1 MLKRIWTYLKQLFR
15 STAESAMDP
24 AVEVEMAITEAKRQ
38 DQALRNQAAKVIA
51 HRTQLEQKL
60 EKAADTLGEA
70 REIAKQALLR
80 ADKAKAEGDT
90 EGFDKWTRA
99 AQSQAMKMQAAENNL
114 GSLKEQ
120 YELAQGQA
128 EEAKRAVQ
136 QNASRV
142 QELLARRMDLM
153 GKLEQ
158 AKMQE
163 AVNSAVEGLNASL
176 DMDAPSL
183 DNVEEKIQGRL
194 AKAKADAELRA
205 ATPDGAEA
213 ELREAINMASADA
226 QLEALRAELNL
237 EG

>member
-1 MLKRIWTYLKQLFR
+1 MLKRIWAYLKQLFR
-15 STAESAMDP
+15 STAEGVMDP
-24 AVEVEMAITEAKRQ
+24 AIEIEMAITEAKKQ

-60 EKAADTLGEA
+60 EKSADTLGEA

-80 ADKAKAEGDT
+80 ADKAKLEGDT
-90 EGFDKWTRA
+90 ESYDKWTRA
-99 AQSQAMKMQAAENNL
+99 AQAQALKMQAAENNL
-114 GSLKEQ
+114 NSLKDQ
-120 YELAQGQA
+120 YEMAQGQA
-128 EEAKRAVQ
+128 DEAKKAVQ

-163 AVNSAVEGLNASL
+163 AVNSAVESMNVAL

-194 AKAKADAELRA
+194 AKAQANAELRA

-226 QLEALRAELNL
+226 QLEALRAELGL
-237 EG
+237 EQ

>member
-1 MLKRIWTYLKQLFR
+1 MFKRIWAYLKQLFR
-15 STAESAMDP
+15 SAAEGAMDP
-24 AVEVEMAITEAKRQ
+24 GIEIEMAITEARKQ

-60 EKAADTLGEA
+60 EKSADTLGEA

-80 ADKAKAEGDT
+80 ADKAKVEGDT
-90 EGFDKWTRA
+90 EAFDKWTRA
-99 AQSQAMKMQAAENNL
+99 AQAQALKMQAAENNL
-114 GSLKEQ
+114 NSLKEQ

-128 EEAKRAVQ
+128 DSAKKAVQ

-163 AVNSAVEGLNASL
+163 AVNSAVESLNVAL

-194 AKAKADAELRA
+194 ANAQANAELRA

-226 QLEALRAELNL
+226 QLEALRAELGL
-237 EG
+237 EQ

>member
-1 MLKRIWTYLKQLFR
+1 MFKRIIAYLRQLFR
-15 STAESAMDP
+15 STAEGAMDP
-24 AVEVEMAITEAKRQ
+24 AIEVEMAITEAKKQ

-60 EKAADTLGEA
+60 ESAADTLGEA

-80 ADKAKAEGDT
+80 ADKAKAEGDM
-90 EGFDKWTRA
+90 EAFDKWSRA
-99 AQSQAMKMQAAENNL
+99 AQAQALKMQAAENNL
-114 GSLKEQ
+114 NSLREQ
-120 YELAQGQA
+120 YEFAQGQA

-142 QELLARRMDLM
+142 QELLARRMDLL

-163 AVNSAVEGLNASL
+163 QVNSAVESMTTAL

-183 DNVEEKIQGRL
+183 DKVEEKIQGRL
-194 AKAKADAELRA
+194 AEAKASAELRS

-226 QLEALRAELNL
+226 QLEALRAELGLN
-237 EG
+237 E

>member
-1 MLKRIWTYLKQLFR
+1 MLKRIWAYLKQLFR
-15 STAESAMDP
+15 STAEGIMDP
-24 AVEVEMAITEAKRQ
+24 AVEIEMAITEARKQ

-60 EKAADTLGEA
+60 EKSADTLGEA

-80 ADKAKAEGDT
+80 ADKAKLEGDT
-90 EGFDKWTRA
+90 EAFDKWTRA
-99 AQSQAMKMQAAENNL
+99 AQAQALKMQAAENNL
-114 GSLKEQ
+114 NSLKEQ

-128 EEAKRAVQ
+128 DSAKKAVQ

-163 AVNSAVEGLNASL
+163 AVNSAVESMNVAL

-194 AKAKADAELRA
+194 AEAQANAELRA

-226 QLEALRAELNL
+226 QLEALRAELGL
-237 EG
+237 EQ

>member
-1 MLKRIWTYLKQLFR
+1 MLKKIWAYLKQLFR
-15 STAESAMDP
+15 TTAEGVMDP

-99 AQSQAMKMQAAENNL
+99 AQSQALKMQAAENNL

-142 QELLARRMDLM
+142 EELLARRMDLM

-163 AVNSAVEGLNASL
+163 AVNAAVEGLNASL

-226 QLEALRAELNL
+226 QLETLRAELGI

>member
-1 MLKRIWTYLKQLFR
+1 VFKRIIAYLRQLFR
-15 STAESAMDP
+15 STAEGAMDP
-24 AVEVEMAITEAKRQ
+24 AIEVEMAITEAKKQ

-60 EKAADTLGEA
+60 ESAADTLGEA

-80 ADKAKAEGDT
+80 ADKAKAEGDM
-90 EGFDKWTRA
+90 EAFDKWSRA
-99 AQSQAMKMQAAENNL
+99 AQAQALKMQAAENNL
-114 GSLKEQ
+114 NSLREQ
-120 YELAQGQA
+120 YEFAQGQA

-142 QELLARRMDLM
+142 QELLARRMDLL

-163 AVNSAVEGLNASL
+163 QVNSAVESMTTAL

-183 DNVEEKIQGRL
+183 DKVEEKIQGRL
-194 AKAKADAELRA
+194 AEAKASAELRS

-226 QLEALRAELNL
+226 QLEALRAELGLN
-237 EG
+237 E

>member
-1 MLKRIWTYLKQLFR
+1 MFKKIWAYLKQLFR
-15 STAESAMDP
+15 STAEGVMDP
-24 AVEVEMAITEAKRQ
+24 AIEIEMAITEARKQ

-60 EKAADTLGEA
+60 EKSADTLGEA

-90 EGFDKWTRA
+90 EAFDKWTRA
-99 AQSQAMKMQAAENNL
+99 AQAQALKMQAAENNL
-114 GSLKEQ
+114 NSLREQ

-128 EEAKRAVQ
+128 DSAKKAVQ

-142 QELLARRMDLM
+142 QELLARRMDLL

-163 AVNSAVEGLNASL
+163 AVNSAVESMNVAL

-194 AKAKADAELRA
+194 ASAQANAELRA

-226 QLEALRAELNL
+226 QLEALRAELGL
-237 EG
+237 EQ

>member
-1 MLKRIWTYLKQLFR
+1 MLKRIWAYLKQLFR
-15 STAESAMDP
+15 STAEGVMDP
-24 AVEVEMAITEAKRQ
+24 AIEIEMAITEARKQ

-60 EKAADTLGEA
+60 EKSADTLGEA

-80 ADKAKAEGDT
+80 ADKAKLEADT
-90 EGFDKWTRA
+90 EGYDKWTRA
-99 AQSQAMKMQAAENNL
+99 AQAQALKMQAAENNL
-114 GSLKEQ
+114 NSLKDQ
-120 YELAQGQA
+120 YEMAQGQA
-128 EEAKRAVQ
+128 DEAKKAVQ

-163 AVNSAVEGLNASL
+163 AVNSAVESMNVAL

-194 AKAKADAELRA
+194 AKAQANAELRA

-226 QLEALRAELNL
+226 QLEALRAELGL
-237 EG
+237 EQ

>member
-1 MLKRIWTYLKQLFR
+1 MFKRIIAYLRQLFR
-15 STAESAMDP
+15 STAEGAMDP
-24 AVEVEMAITEAKRQ
+24 AIEVEMAITEAKKQ

-60 EKAADTLGEA
+60 ESAADTLGEA

-80 ADKAKAEGDT
+80 ADKAKAEGDM
-90 EGFDKWTRA
+90 EAFDKWSRA
-99 AQSQAMKMQAAENNL
+99 AQAQALKMQAAENNL
-114 GSLKEQ
+114 NSLREQ
-120 YELAQGQA
+120 YEFAQGQA

-142 QELLARRMDLM
+142 QELLARRMDLL

-163 AVNSAVEGLNASL
+163 QVNSAVESMTTAL

-183 DNVEEKIQGRL
+183 DKVEEKIQGRL
-194 AKAKADAELRA
+194 A
-205 ATPDGAEA
+205 EA
-213 ELREAINMASADA
+213 
-226 QLEALRAELNL
+226 
-237 EG
+237 